1 MMMDEMIFGLSMT
14 DYYEQIKSGNF
25 EEANKI
31 KTAVFKAEA

>member
-14 DYYEQIKSGNF
+14 NYYEQVKSGNF

-31 KTAVFKAEA
+31 KKEVFKRD

>member
-14 DYYEQIKSGNF
+14 DYYKQLQSGNV

-31 KTAVFKAEA
+31 KKEAFKRD